1 MLTSKQYVSF
11 RGERCPVCEKKG
23 AVGWSFS
30 VSNTIT
36 DELIRT
42 VSCIFCHTVW
52 DLVYKLVEM
61 RNVTERIHNA
71 NSALQKQS

>member
-1 MLTSKQYVSF
+1 MLTSKQYISL

-42 VSCIFCHTVW
+42 VSCIFCHTIW
-52 DLVYKLVEM
+52 DLVYKLVEI
-61 RNVTERIHNA
+61 RNVAER
-71 NSALQKQS
+71 KQDARNQETSK